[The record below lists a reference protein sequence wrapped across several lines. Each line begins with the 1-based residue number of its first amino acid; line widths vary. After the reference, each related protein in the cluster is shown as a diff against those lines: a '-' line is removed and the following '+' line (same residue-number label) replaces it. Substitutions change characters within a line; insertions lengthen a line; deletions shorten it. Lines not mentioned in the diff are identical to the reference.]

1 MRKLMLQMNN
11 IHSVVTKI
19 GDIHITNIYKPPK
32 MLWPPQVT
40 DLRPHPAVYL
50 GDFNS
55 HHQEW
60 KYSKNDENGDTL
72 VVWAERNQ
80 LFHVFDA
87 KAKGTYRSA
96 AWKQEYNPDLCFVT
110 RDQYHKPVP
119 TRRKVLDNFPHSQHR
134 PIIYEIGIQ
143 VPLITSVPRPRWNF
157 GRANW
162 TSFAI
167 ELDKCLPWIPPTHKN
182 YDRFIGAVISS
193 AKKHVPR
200 GYRKEYV
207 PGWNENSDR
216 LYQQFLDS
224 GDGEIADELLHS
236 LDKARRDKWTSTVE
250 SLDFKKS
257 SRKAWSLL
265 RKLGDDGPTS
275 RGKSIKQ
282 FTTNIK
288 KQLKHLKLT
297 SPEESTFSC
306 PFTIEEVNTAIKDTK
321 SGKAP
326 GLDGVHP
333 EFLIH
338 CGKSWRLKP
347 NPNKT
352 EVCCFHLNTKMAHRQ
367 LQVYADN
374 HLLTHNT
381 TPKYLGV
388 ALDRTL
394 SFKQHLQNTAAK

>member
-1 MRKLMLQMNN
+1 
-11 IHSVVTKI
+11 
-19 GDIHITNIYKPPK
+19 

-40 DLRPHPAVYL
+40 DLHPHPAVYL

-72 VVWAERNQ
+72 VGWAERNQ

-87 KAKGTYRSA
+87 KAKGTYRSV
-96 AWKQEYNPDLCFVT
+96 AWKQEYTPDLCFVT

-167 ELDKCLPWIPPTHKN
+167 ELDKCLRWIPPTHKN

-257 SRKAWSLL
+257 SRKASLL
-265 RKLGDDGPTS
+265 RKLGDDGPTARPNTDIHPNKVASHIVNTS

-282 FTTNIK
+282 FTTNIN

-338 CGKSWRLKP
+338 CGKSARTWLSNFYTSILQSGQIPKKLKQTNIIAILKP
-347 NPNKT
+347 GKAADKP
-352 EVCCFHLNTKMAHRQ
+352 ESYRPIALLNAI
-367 LQVYADN
+367 Y
-374 HLLTHNT
+374 
-381 TPKYLGV
+381 
-388 ALDRTL
+388 
-394 SFKQHLQNTAAK
+394 